1 MQFYSK
7 RLRVPSPLAVS
18 PKQGILTAEITIMLL
33 ALGLASESFTDQ
45 TTSVA
50 QLQPSAPLL
59 SCDLNVKDKD
69 ELMRCWAHRMAKEM
83 PAQYLCNVSKLPE
96 KGPAELHPALQG
108 SNLNNFLLPP
118 DTHLFLYGPSHV
130 RSVFHVLVS
139 AAELLGKPVQTE
151 YISVSD
157 DCDEE
162 PGGLTGQ
169 AMKDSPEATAVCG
182 IFQDDDT
189 CKTGDLVR
197 VVFPGDF
204 PAGGSSIT
212 LVANHRQ
219 YLVPDHTNH
228 LNTLLESAD
237 PPFTHAYF
245 SPPHLTEYFDA
256 HCDFRKGGPP
266 PDPSKIGDGS
276 EAFCDITKPT
286 CMGTSPLF
294 AAIRS
299 HIPNAAFLGGV
310 ALKHNFDVDSSCSR
324 IHDAYSGDIAEEG
337 PVHRDPEGRPVHVHA
352 CNAVCNI
359 AHTPSGTDP
368 YVNAHC
374 KAGEG
379 VAIAWEVLRSVGLL
393 SCPKE
398 WKSCDPLKFQP
409 LWVLGANRNQSPNG
423 ANKNVLTNSDSDADC
438 PKGERNADKDECTA
452 ATIEAVGQGQVT
464 GKIDVIN
471 KPDTT
476 KVPAGCSYNRA
487 EKRPVF
493 NHAGDDGGPV
503 PKAIPGYPLVCTFS
517 VQRPVGMTTNGGLR
531 NDGMVYA
538 ERLPSRP
545 YQKGA
550 AAAEIAAEIAAG
562 WRRNVTRAESRSR
575 KP

>member
-1 MQFYSK
+1 
-7 RLRVPSPLAVS
+7 
-18 PKQGILTAEITIMLL
+18 MLL

-45 TTSVA
+45 TTSTVD
-50 QLQPSAPLL
+50 LQPAAAPLL

-96 KGPAELHPALQG
+96 KGRAELHPALQG
-108 SNLNNFLLPP
+108 GNLNNFLLPP

-204 PAGGSSIT
+204 PAGSSSIT

-219 YLVPDHTNH
+219 YLVPDHTDH

-266 PDPSKIGDGS
+266 PDPTKIGDGS

-286 CMGTSPLF
+286 CMGTSPLY

-324 IHDAYSGDIAEEG
+324 IHDTYRGDIMEEG
-337 PVHRDPEGRPVHVHA
+337 PVHRDPEGQPVHVHA
-352 CNAVCNI
+352 CNAVCNV
-359 AHTPSGTDP
+359 AHTPGDGTDP
-368 YVNAHC
+368 YSDAHC
-374 KAGEG
+374 KVGEG

-398 WKSCDPLKFQP
+398 WKSCDPLQFEP

-423 ANKNVLTNSDSDADC
+423 ANKDVLTKDDADLDC
-438 PKGERNADKDECTA
+438 PIGERNANKDECTA
-452 ATIEAVGQGQVT
+452 ATLEAVGQGLVT
-464 GKIDVIN
+464 GAMNAVN

-476 KVPAGCSYNRA
+476 KIPAGCSYSRA

-493 NHAGDDGGPV
+493 NHAGDKGITPSV
-503 PKAIPGYPLVCTFS
+503 PRAIPGYPLVCTFS
-517 VQRPVGMTTNGGLR
+517 VQRPVGTTTNGGLR
-531 NDGMVYA
+531 NGGDAYA
-538 ERLPSRP
+538 QRLPARP

-562 WRRNVTRAESRSR
+562 WRRNVTRPDSRAR

>member
-1 MQFYSK
+1 MW
-7 RLRVPSPLAVS
+7 L
-18 PKQGILTAEITIMLL
+18 
-33 ALGLASESFTDQ
+33 LGLAGQSFTDQ
-45 TTSVA
+45 TTSAA
-50 QLQPSAPLL
+50 QLQPSSRLL
-59 SCDLNVKDKD
+59 PCDLKVKDKD

-108 SNLNNFLLPP
+108 TNLNDFLLPA

-130 RSVFHVLVS
+130 RSVFHVLIS
-139 AAELLGKPVQTE
+139 AAELLGKNVQTE

-157 DCDEE
+157 DCDEQ
-162 PGGLTGQ
+162 PGGLTGKLMQ
-169 AMKDSPEATAVCG
+169 DSPEATAVCG

-204 PAGGSSIT
+204 PAGSSSIT

-219 YLVPDHTNH
+219 YLVPDHTDH
-228 LNTLLESAD
+228 LTHLLGSAN

-256 HCDFRKGGPP
+256 HCDFRRGGPP
-266 PDPSKIGDGS
+266 PDPTKIGDGA

-286 CMGTSPLF
+286 CMGTSPLYDV
-294 AAIRS
+294 IRR

-310 ALKHNFDVDSSCSR
+310 ALKHNFDVDSTCSR
-324 IHDAYSGDIAEEG
+324 IHDRYSGDILEEG

-352 CNAVCNI
+352 CNAVCNV
-359 AHTPSGTDP
+359 AHTPGETDP
-368 YVNAHC
+368 YADTHC
-374 KAGEG
+374 KLGEG
-379 VAIAWEVLRSVGLL
+379 VAVAWEVLRSAGLL

-398 WKSCDPLKFQP
+398 WKCDPLEFQP

-423 ANKNVLTNSDSDADC
+423 ANKDALTEPASDADC
-438 PKGERNADKDECTA
+438 PAGERNANKDECTA

-464 GKIDVIN
+464 GELLAIS

-476 KVPAGCSYNRA
+476 KFPAGCSYSRA
-487 EKRPVF
+487 EKRPVY
-493 NHAGDDGGPV
+493 NYAGEKGGTPPP
-503 PKAIPGYPLVCTFS
+503 PKAIPGYPLVCTFT
-517 VQRPVGMTTNGGLR
+517 VQHPVGQSHMPYAGR
-531 NDGMVYA
+531 FA
-538 ERLPSRP
+538 ERLPRRP
-545 YQKGA
+545 FQKGE
-550 AAAEIAAEIAAG
+550 AAAEIAAEIASG
-562 WRRNVTRAESRSR
+562 WRRRSNATQPDPRSR
-575 KP
+575 

>member
-1 MQFYSK
+1 
-7 RLRVPSPLAVS
+7 
-18 PKQGILTAEITIMLL
+18 MLL

-50 QLQPSAPLL
+50 QLRPSAPLL
-59 SCDLNVKDKD
+59 SCDLKAKDKD
-69 ELMRCWAHRMAKEM
+69 ELMRCWARRMARQM
-83 PAQYLCNVSKLPE
+83 PAQYLCNVSKLPD
-96 KGPAELHPALQG
+96 KGAAEQHPALQG
-108 SNLNNFLLPP
+108 SNLNDFLLPP

-139 AAELLGKPVQTE
+139 AAEMLGKPVQTE

-169 AMKDSPEATAVCG
+169 AMKDSPESTAVCG
-182 IFQDDDT
+182 IFQDDNT

-204 PAGGSSIT
+204 PAGSSSIT

-219 YLVPDHTNH
+219 YLVPDHTSH
-228 LNTLLESAD
+228 LETLLESAD

-245 SPPHLTEYFDA
+245 SFPHLTEYFDA

-286 CMGTSPLF
+286 CMGTSPLY

-299 HIPNAAFLGGV
+299 HIPNAVFMGGV
-310 ALKHNFDVDSSCSR
+310 ALKHNFDVDSSCSQ
-324 IHDAYSGDIAEEG
+324 IHDTYSGDIVEEG
-337 PVHRDPEGRPVHVHA
+337 PVHLDPEGRPVHVHA

-398 WKSCDPLKFQP
+398 WKSCDPLEFQP

-423 ANKNVLTNSDSDADC
+423 ANKNALTNSDSNADC

-464 GKIDVIN
+464 GHIDVAN
-471 KPDTT
+471 HPDTT
-476 KVPAGCSYNRA
+476 QLPAGCSYNRA

-493 NHAGDDGGPV
+493 NHAGDDKGGPV

-517 VQRPVGMTTNGGLR
+517 VQRPVGMSTDGG

-538 ERLPSRP
+538 QRLPSRP

-550 AAAEIAAEIAAG
+550 AAAEIAAEIASG
-562 WRRNVTRAESRSR
+562 WRRNVTRADSPSR